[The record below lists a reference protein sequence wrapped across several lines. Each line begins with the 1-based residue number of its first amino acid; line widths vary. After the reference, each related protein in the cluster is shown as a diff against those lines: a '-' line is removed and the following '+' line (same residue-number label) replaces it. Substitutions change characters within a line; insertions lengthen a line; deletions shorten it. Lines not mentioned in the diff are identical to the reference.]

1 MGDWLQGSY
10 IYPLYKSYGYSLKQ
24 IGLLFVIGFGSSA
37 TLGTAI
43 SSLADR
49 YGRKRFALLYC
60 ALNIISCLTKLFPDL
75 RLLVLG
81 RVTGGIATSLLFSVF
96 ESWLICDHSIRYKS
110 DNLNGKTVTEHREVL
125 YNTLGWATFLNGTTA
140 IISGTRKLIF

>member
-1 MGDWLQGSY
+1 MGDWIQGSY
-10 IYPLYKSYGYSLKQ
+10 LYPLYKSYGYSLEE
-24 IGLLFVIGFGSSA
+24 IGILFVIGFASSA

-43 SSLADR
+43 SSLADT

-60 ALNIISCLTKLFPDL
+60 SLNIISCMTKLSPDFHH
-75 RLLVLG
+75 LVLG
-81 RVTGGIATSLLFSVF
+81 RITGGVATSLLFSVF

-110 DNLNGKTVTEHREVL
+110 DNEHGQMITDHQEVL

-140 IISGTRKLIF
+140 IISGIKKII